1 MITRIITVCA
11 LVMLVAMPILVF
23 AQGDGG
29 FAPGISAQSTIG
41 NQNQTIEGL
50 ATRVATILLG
60 TIVPILFVIG
70 TVMLVY
76 GVIKYLVIGADNE
89 EQRKSGQQMITWG
102 IIGLFLAGAIGGL
115 LLIIRN
121 SFSGTIPESTSRSIQ
136 LNLPTFT
143 R

>member
-1 MITRIITVCA
+1 MITRIIAVCA
-11 LVMLVAMPILVF
+11 LVMLVATPIFVL

-29 FAPGISAQSTIG
+29 FTPGTSAQSTIG
-41 NQNQTIEGL
+41 GQNIEGL
-50 ATRVATILLG
+50 ANRVATILLG

-121 SFSGTIPESTSRSIQ
+121 SFSGTIPESTSRAIQ
-136 LNLPTFT
+136 LNLPTFQ

>member
-11 LVMLVAMPILVF
+11 LVLLVAAPTF
-23 AQGDGG
+23 ASAQGDGG
-29 FAPGISAQSTIG
+29 FAPGTSAQSIVG
-41 NQNQTIEGL
+41 VQNIEGL